1 MKRFETVIG
10 LEVHVELSTES
21 KIFCDCSTRF
31 GDKANSNSCPI
42 CMGMPGA
49 LPMLNKK
56 VVEYGVST
64 GLALNCTIVENCMF
78 DRKNYFYPDLPKAY
92 QVSQL
97 YFPIARNGKIT
108 IDTEDGHKSIGIH
121 ELHMEEDAGKLLH
134 DSDRNI
140 TLVDYNRSGVPLI
153 EIVSEPDMRSADE
166 VEAYLDKL
174 RLMLRY
180 MEVSDCKMQEGS
192 MRVDINLSVREYG
205 EMRLGTRTEIKNM
218 NSIKAIKR
226 AIEEESKRQIDILLD
241 GGNILQETRRWD
253 AENNKSLRMRS
264 KEEAQDYRYFPEP
277 DITPIE
283 ISKEWIHKLNMSL
296 PEFRDEKIIRYQKDY
311 GISEYD
317 AEVLTSSKEIAD
329 LFENTTKLCNLPKE
343 VSNWLMVQGMRV
355 MKENY
360 MNSWDLCI
368 TPKRLSKLI
377 KMIDNGEINRT
388 KAKDVFEEMCLKD
401 VEPED
406 YVRNH
411 GLEMISDDKMLRK
424 MAMKVLE
431 DNPQAVLDYKNGK
444 TKAFGYL
451 IGQIMKAMKGKA
463 DPSLVNIIL
472 KELID

>member
-1 MKRFETVIG
+1 MKRYEIVIG
-10 LEVHVELSTES
+10 LEVHVELSTKS

-31 GDKANSNSCPI
+31 GDKANSNCCPI

-56 VVEYGVST
+56 VVEYGAST
-64 GLALNCTIVENCMF
+64 GLALNCSIVEKCMF

-108 IDTEDGHKSIGIH
+108 IDTKEGHKSIGIH
-121 ELHMEEDAGKLLH
+121 ELHMEEDAGKLIH

-153 EIVSEPDMRSADE
+153 EIVSEPDMRTADE
-166 VEAYLDKL
+166 VVEYLDKL
-174 RLMLRY
+174 RIMLRY
-180 MEVSDCKMQEGS
+180 MGVSDCKMQEGS

-226 AIEEESKRQIDILLD
+226 AIEGESKRQIDILK
-241 GGNILQETRRWD
+241 GGGKILQETRRWD
-253 AENNKSLRMRS
+253 DEKDISLRMRS

-277 DITPIE
+277 DIAPIE
-283 ISKEWIHKLNMSL
+283 ISKEWIHKLHKLL

-311 GISEYD
+311 GLSKYD

-355 MKENY
+355 LKDNY
-360 MNSWDLCI
+360 MDPWDLCI

-377 KMIDNGEINRT
+377 EMIDGGAINRT

-406 YVRNH
+406 YVKSH
-411 GLEMISDDKMLRK
+411 GLEMITDDKMLHM

-431 DNPQAVLDYKNGK
+431 DNPQSVLDYKNGK

-451 IGQIMKAMKGKA
+451 IGQFMKAMNGKA
-463 DPSLVNIIL
+463 DPSLVNTIL